1 MNETQS
7 EPIRVLIVEDE
18 IIPANYLKGII
29 EEDGVFRVEGIV
41 PGAAEAREAIGRI
54 APQIVFMDIMIEGPI
69 SGAELALRIR
79 RDHPEILIVFLT
91 AYSQEEMIEYAAE
104 AEAFAYLLKPY
115 RPREIHATLKLAASR
130 LRRPTRKATDGWIEL
145 IDGYRCRVEPL
156 ELRREGAAVPLSPR
170 EAGLIQIL
178 CAQPGRVVSTETIL
192 ERLELSD
199 ASLRSLIYRLR
210 KATDE
215 RLIESVKRYG
225 YRIGTR

>member
-18 IIPANYLKGII
+18 IIPANYLKGIV
-29 EEDGVFRVEGIV
+29 EEDRGFRVEGIV
-41 PGAAEAREAIGRI
+41 PGADEALEAIGRI
-54 APQIVFMDIMIEGPI
+54 APQIVFMDIMIEGPL

-130 LRRPTRKATDGWIEL
+130 LRRPARKGTDGWIDL
-145 IDGYRCRVEPL
+145 IGGYRCRVEPL
-156 ELRREGAAVPLSPR
+156 ELSREGAAVPLPPR
-170 EAGLIQIL
+170 EAALIQIL

-215 RLIESVKRYG
+215 RLIESIKRYG
-225 YRIGTR
+225 YRIGIR